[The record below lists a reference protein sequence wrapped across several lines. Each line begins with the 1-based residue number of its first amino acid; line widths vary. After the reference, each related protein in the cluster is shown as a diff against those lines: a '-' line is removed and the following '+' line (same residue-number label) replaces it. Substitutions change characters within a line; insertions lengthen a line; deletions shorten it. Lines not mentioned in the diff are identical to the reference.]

1 MVLRMFRFVLL
12 VPGRHLGFLIALLGA
27 LASVLNISYCCD
39 KPFDVRPFEIIKPFD
54 MFEPFDKK

>member
-1 MVLRMFRFVLL
+1 MFRFVLL